1 MLLQDLMVGH
11 QFKPDHI
18 FNVDEKT
25 ISTVHNHPPKE
36 SSRPRNG
43 QSILEF
49 LRWNLLHF
57 MMLPEW

>member
-1 MLLQDLMVGH
+1 MARAHGFNEEAVRRFFVLLQDLMVRY

-43 QSILEF
+43 
-49 LRWNLLHF
+49 
-57 MMLPEW
+57 